1 MHTETYSLQFPYT
14 TSAGQRVESIS
25 LKRLKV
31 KDIKA
36 VKKIS
41 DDPSNWDDALLSR
54 MTGLVPEDI
63 DEMDAQDYMAL
74 QKRFQQLLGLDNAA
88 GAAVESAGPA
98 GEVVSLSAE

>member
-1 MHTETYSLQFPYT
+1 
-14 TSAGQRVESIS
+14 
-25 LKRLKV
+25 
-31 KDIKA
+31 
-36 VKKIS
+36 
-41 DDPSNWDDALLSR
+41 

>member
-41 DDPSNWDDALLSR
+41 DDPSNWDD
-54 MTGLVPEDI
+54 
-63 DEMDAQDYMAL
+63 
-74 QKRFQQLLGLDNAA
+74 
-88 GAAVESAGPA
+88 GAAVTHDRSGAGRHR
-98 GEVVSLSAE
+98 

>member
-14 TSAGQRVESIS
+14 TSVGQRVDSIS

-36 VKKIS
+36 VKKS
-41 DDPSNWDDALLSR
+41 AMTRNWDDALLSR

-88 GAAVESAGPA
+88 GAAVESASPA
-98 GEVVSLSAE
+98 GEMVSLSAE